1 MNCNSKKKNL
11 CTVIVI
17 ESTVNNTDLD
27 VEDAA
32 VVHLEA
38 ARLVGLVLR
47 GVPGVRPPRVHHLH
61 LRVHRLVEVV
71 PDGSR
76 DGVIP
81 NFLHLIHDS
90 DTWLLESV
98 PLGGKVS

>member
-1 MNCNSKKKNL
+1 MKWNL
-11 CTVIVI
+11 C
-17 ESTVNNTDLD
+17 ESTANTLNTDLD
-27 VEDAA
+27 VEDTA

-61 LRVHRLVEVV
+61 LRVYRLVEVV

-90 DTWLLESV
+90 DTWLLAGIGSTR
-98 PLGGKVS
+98 GKVT